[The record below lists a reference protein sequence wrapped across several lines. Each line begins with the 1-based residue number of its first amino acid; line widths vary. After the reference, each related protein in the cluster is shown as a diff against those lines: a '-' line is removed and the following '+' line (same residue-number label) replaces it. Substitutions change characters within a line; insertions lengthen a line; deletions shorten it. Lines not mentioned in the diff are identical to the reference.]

1 MIKDKNEVG
10 SLEVSISKEKA
21 AKTKDT
27 TKNSQSK
34 SITNKYSIRPS
45 SGRKNTI
52 SRNNS
57 NKERINISNLNR
69 SSSQQDKYLR
79 TSHSI
84 DAAGSRSQYSWVD
97 PMDD

>member
-27 TKNSQSK
+27 TKKNQSK
-34 SITNKYSIRPS
+34 SITNKYSIRPF
-45 SGRKNTI
+45 SGRI

-57 NKERINISNLNR
+57 NSKERINISNLNR

-79 TSHSI
+79 TSQSI